1 MTKRSKRS
9 RRRSA
14 AEDFAEIG
22 PYVGHG
28 ITVVVAMLLFGG
40 LGWWV
45 DGKIGTLPLF
55 LILGVFVGAAAAF
68 YSVYQQVIVEP
79 EKTESDTEED
89 GPE

>member
-9 RRRSA
+9 RRRSGA
-14 AEDFAEIG
+14 DDWADIG

-55 LILGVFVGAAAAF
+55 LVLGVFIGAAAAF
-68 YSVYQQVIVEP
+68 YSVYQQLIGEP
-79 EKTESDTEED
+79 ERNDSDVRED
-89 GPE
+89 EPE